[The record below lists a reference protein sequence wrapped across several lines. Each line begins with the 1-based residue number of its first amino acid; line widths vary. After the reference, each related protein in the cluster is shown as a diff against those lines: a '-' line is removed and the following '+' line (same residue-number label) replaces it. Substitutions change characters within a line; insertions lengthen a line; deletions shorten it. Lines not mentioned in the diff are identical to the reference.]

1 MVVKESAIPVENL
14 KVWVLLGLVQLAPG
28 WQVIPGLSRSS
39 INIC

>member
-28 WQVIPGLSRSS
+28 WQAIPGLSRSS